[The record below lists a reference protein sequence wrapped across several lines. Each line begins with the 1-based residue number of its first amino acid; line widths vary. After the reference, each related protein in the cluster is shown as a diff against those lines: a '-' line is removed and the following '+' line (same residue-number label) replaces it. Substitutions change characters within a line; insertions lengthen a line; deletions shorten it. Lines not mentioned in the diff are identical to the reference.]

1 MYKKSLSLVA
11 VLCFCVGVVVL
22 SKFNLFATGTS
33 SMDTTNNSDLESF
46 HASDV
51 TTTETILDSDQYINY
66 INVPATDQ
74 MPALCFEI
82 TGRKEKDD
90 YIKNSPR
97 FLYYPDKIVI
107 TADDTVI
114 QQLNFDEND
123 FAPCTIDGFGFE
135 YGDFKFD
142 GYGGFR
148 ILSTSMG
155 KNPSYYFWLWD
166 KNKKQFFSYP
176 DLEMVG
182 YIDFDYD
189 NQEVKVT
196 STGSASLHEFLTYK
210 YINDKLTM
218 IEKVIDADQDGK
230 RKVYKL
236 IDGELMLT
244 EITESQLK

>member
-1 MYKKSLSLVA
+1 MYKKSLSLIA
-11 VLCFCVGVVVL
+11 ILCFCVGAVFL
-22 SKFNLFATGTS
+22 SKGNPFITGRS
-33 SMDTTNNSDLESF
+33 RMVTTNNTGIESF
-46 HASDV
+46 YTSDV
-51 TTTETILDSDQYINY
+51 TTTETISDADRYINY
-66 INVPATDQ
+66 VNVSATDQ

-82 TGRKEKDD
+82 TGRKETDD

-107 TADDTVI
+107 TADDTII
-114 QQLNFDEND
+114 QQLDFDEND
-123 FAPCTIDGFGFE
+123 FAPCTMDAFGFE
-135 YGDFKFD
+135 YGDFRFD

-155 KNPSYYFWLWD
+155 KNPSYYFWVWD
-166 KNKKQFFSYP
+166 KDRNQFVSYP

-189 NQEVKVT
+189 NQEVKVF
-196 STGSASLHEFLTYK
+196 STGGGDLHEFLTYK

-218 IEKVIDADQDGK
+218 IEKVIDADQDDK
-230 RKVYKL
+230 RKVYKV
-236 IDGELMLT
+236 IDGELRLI